1 MTAPGKGLDLVS
13 VAQQM
18 LDVVVA
24 QFEAAG
30 HPLPDRRYVA
40 PGNPGEIAWDC
51 EQFVIALDGIGWGQ
65 AVDESQPSPRAGTPV
80 SVNGLRHAVFSL
92 TLVRCTPQPPA
103 RANLPT
109 VDAINTAGLVYL
121 RDAGLLSQ
129 ALLNIAVELG
139 RALRHEGNVQAGAV
153 ETAGPQAGYH
163 GLQGSLA
170 ITVGAL
176 A

>member
-1 MTAPGKGLDLVS
+1 MTAPGQGLDLVG
-13 VAQQM
+13 VAGDM

-30 HPLPDRRYVA
+30 HPLPERRYVA
-40 PGNPGEIAWDC
+40 PGDPGEVAWDC
-51 EQFVIALDGIGWGQ
+51 EQFVITLDGIGWGQ
-65 AVDESQPSPRAGTPV
+65 AVDDSQPSPRAGTPV
-80 SVNGLRHAVFSL
+80 SVMGLRHAVFSL
-92 TLVRCTPQPPA
+92 SLVRCTPTPPP
-103 RANLPT
+103 RASLPT
-109 VDAINTAGLVYL
+109 VEAVHEAGLVFL

-129 ALLNIAVELG
+129 ALLNMAVNLG
-139 RALRHEGNVQAGAV
+139 RALRNEGSVQAGAV
-153 ETAGPQAGYH
+153 ETAGPSGGYH

>member
-1 MTAPGKGLDLVS
+1 VTAPGKGLDLVS
-13 VAQQM
+13 VATQM

-40 PGNPGEIAWDC
+40 PGDPGEVAWDC
-51 EQFVIALDGIGWGQ
+51 EQFVISLDGIGWGQ
-65 AVDESQPSPRAGTPV
+65 AVDESQVSPRAGTPV
-80 SVNGLRHAVFSL
+80 SVMGLRHAVFSL
-92 TLVRCTPQPPA
+92 SLVRCTPQPVA
-103 RANLPT
+103 RASLPT
-109 VDAINTAGLVYL
+109 VEAVNEAGLIFL

-129 ALLNIAVELG
+129 ALLNISVELG

-153 ETAGPQAGYH
+153 ETAGPSGGYH